1 MKRILLFF
9 CFFTTYTFN
18 AQIKETPIFSGN
30 SYLISSKTLKQER
43 EIQVYLP
50 KEYSTTKKEYPV
62 LYILDGQ
69 WFFSS
74 GVSIQSALRT
84 PDAMPEMII
93 VGIKNSNP
101 LRRKLFSS
109 ESDKFTKFLKDE
121 VISFIDSKFR
131 TNNERIIF
139 GWEAAAYYISET
151 LLKEKKLFTGAI
163 VTNGGYVSEELVK
176 KFKSD
181 KDIYL
186 YIANSKKDI
195 FNISYTEE
203 FNKILTKHNPKNLQ
217 WKYELFNDEVHET
230 LGHLA
235 MYKGLRHYY
244 HNFDDLVF
252 ESIKEFESKG
262 GIAFIKTY
270 FKEREKR
277 FGPNPKIEEDTKN
290 ILIWLAWNR
299 DNFKYFNLFVEEF
312 KGVLDNRRHANA
324 YWKNRFGHFYL
335 KHKDFKNAQKLFGEG
350 LTKYPNSTFEK
361 EMKEGLIKAK
371 SKH

>member
-1 MKRILLFF
+1 MKNILLFF
-9 CFFTTYTFN
+9 CFCITYTFN
-18 AQIKETPIFSGN
+18 AQIKGAPISIGDVY
-30 SYLISSKTLKQER
+30 SISSKILNQER
-43 EIQVYLP
+43 EIQVYVP
-50 KEYSTTKKEYPV
+50 NNYKTSKQKYPV

-74 GVSIQSALRT
+74 GVSIQRALRT
-84 PDAMPEMII
+84 PDAMPEMIV

-109 ESDKFTKFLKDE
+109 ESGKFTKFLKDD
-121 VISFIDSKFR
+121 VFSFIDSKFR
-131 TNNERIIF
+131 TNKERIIF

-151 LLKEKKLFTGAI
+151 LLKEKNIFTGAI
-163 VTNGGYVSEELVK
+163 VTDGGYASEELVK
-176 KFKSD
+176 NFNSD

-195 FNISYTEE
+195 FNISSTEE
-203 FNKILTKHNPKNLQ
+203 FNKFLTKHNPKNLQ

-252 ESIKEFESKG
+252 ESIKEFENKG
-262 GIAFIKTY
+262 GIDFIKKY
-270 FKEREKR
+270 FNERKKR
-277 FGPNPKIEEDTKN
+277 FGPNPKIEEDSKN

-299 DNFKYFNLFVEEF
+299 DNFKYFNLFVNEF
-312 KGVLDNRRHANA
+312 EGILDNRRHANA
-324 YWKNRFGHFYL
+324 YWKNRFGQFYL
-335 KHKDFKNAQKLFGEG
+335 KHKDFKNAQKLFSEG
-350 LTKYPNSTFEK
+350 LSNYPNSSFEK
-361 EMKEGLIKAK
+361 EMKEGLKRAK
-371 SKH
+371 NKH